1 MSADISS
8 VQSPPEAA
16 VAGSSDLFRHF
27 VEGVREYAI
36 FLLSPDGIVMT
47 WNEGAKAIKGYEKE
61 EIVGR
66 HFSRFYL
73 PEAVQNGWP
82 MRELELAAQ
91 AGRFVDEGWRV
102 KKDGT
107 SFWASVSISAVH
119 DVSGT
124 LIGFVKV
131 TRDLTDVRA
140 SEERIQEL
148 NKQLRMRVDEL
159 AASQR
164 AVELRTMELQ
174 RLSGQLLRAQD
185 AERRR
190 IARELHD
197 ELGQQLSALHITL
210 NNIQQNQEDASLTE
224 AKELNEAAIRTVRNL
239 SYLLHP
245 PLLDEAGLT
254 PALHW
259 YVEGLA
265 KRQGLQATLRL
276 QPASFPRLSN
286 EIETTIFR
294 IVQEGLTNV
303 YRHAESASAR
313 VEIEKQG
320 DIVFVRVRDYGKGLP
335 TNILN
340 GDLKSHSLGVGLGGM
355 RERVRQ
361 FDGELRISREEPG
374 TKIEARIPLYGQLPG
389 WSHP

>member
-1 MSADISS
+1 
-8 VQSPPEAA
+8 
-16 VAGSSDLFRHF
+16 
-27 VEGVREYAI
+27 
-36 FLLSPDGIVMT
+36 
-47 WNEGAKAIKGYEKE
+47 
-61 EIVGR
+61 
-66 HFSRFYL
+66 
-73 PEAVQNGWP
+73 
-82 MRELELAAQ
+82 
-91 AGRFVDEGWRV
+91 
-102 KKDGT
+102 
-107 SFWASVSISAVH
+107 
-119 DVSGT
+119 
-124 LIGFVKV
+124 
-131 TRDLTDVRA
+131 
-140 SEERIQEL
+140 
-148 NKQLRMRVDEL
+148 
-159 AASQR
+159 
-164 AVELRTMELQ
+164 
-174 RLSGQLLRAQD
+174 
-185 AERRR
+185 
-190 IARELHD
+190 
-197 ELGQQLSALHITL
+197 LHITL

>member
-185 AERRR
+185 A
-190 IARELHD
+190 
-197 ELGQQLSALHITL
+197 
-210 NNIQQNQEDASLTE
+210 
-224 AKELNEAAIRTVRNL
+224 
-239 SYLLHP
+239 
-245 PLLDEAGLT
+245 
-254 PALHW
+254 
-259 YVEGLA
+259 
-265 KRQGLQATLRL
+265 
-276 QPASFPRLSN
+276 
-286 EIETTIFR
+286 
-294 IVQEGLTNV
+294 
-303 YRHAESASAR
+303 
-313 VEIEKQG
+313 
-320 DIVFVRVRDYGKGLP
+320 
-335 TNILN
+335 
-340 GDLKSHSLGVGLGGM
+340 
-355 RERVRQ
+355 
-361 FDGELRISREEPG
+361 
-374 TKIEARIPLYGQLPG
+374 
-389 WSHP
+389 